1 MPADVAFD
9 TMAVVRR
16 LRDAGIDQAHAE
28 AITASIQSG
37 VTGGVATK
45 ADIIELRTGDIA
57 ELRSEIAELRV
68 GLRWV
73 TGIGAGIVV
82 ILVGAFGFVYNML
95 VGMTADI
102 ATLQTILAAQGADIA
117 AIKEALT
124 ALADR

>member
-16 LRDAGIDQAHAE
+16 LRDAGIEEAHAE

-57 ELRSEIAELRV
+57 ELRV

-73 TGIGAGIVV
+73 AGIGAGIVA
-82 ILVGAFGFVYNML
+82 ILVGAFGFLFNML
-95 VGMTADI
+95 VGLTADI
-102 ATLQTILAAQGADIA
+102 ATLQTTLAVQGTGIA
-117 AIKEALT
+117 AIKEAVT
-124 ALADR
+124 ALAAR